1 MRAKSHRVKLVEK
14 ELCLEL
20 HPQYAKFLN
29 RYGSYF
35 STGVEVY
42 GYSEDFTG
50 IDGYPCVIFSTRR
63 LKETYHLSPTDILI
77 AHTEDSDL
85 VAALDNKTGEVY
97 ETDSFGNRNVV
108 APSFDKWFAMVRQRD
123 YV

>member
-1 MRAKSHRVKLVEK
+1 MRAKSHRVKMVEK
-14 ELCLEL
+14 ELDLEL

-50 IDGYPCVIFSTRR
+50 IDGYPCVIFTTKDSR
-63 LKETYHLSPTDILI
+63 KDFHLNPTDILI
-77 AHTEDSDL
+77 AETEDSDF
-85 VAALDNKTGEVY
+85 VAVLDNETGEVF
-97 ETDSFGNRNVV
+97 ETDINGIRTVV
-108 APSFDKWFAMVRQRD
+108 AASFDEWFAMVRQRD